1 MGSIKS
7 ADSDTVCAMKTFDNI
22 LHDFGLSQNNGKSVA
37 RLHGPIPAAE
47 QTDSQQLNLS
57 LVGSLPSL
65 ANALAASQI
74 YELRGGAP
82 QDVSVD
88 GARGHNYLDPDVGMT
103 PTING
108 QVSPAIINSTQKQW
122 LNRKNRKYHLT
133 WSLVILSCTIIFE
146 PETAEWLP
154 YRLYM

>member
-1 MGSIKS
+1 MGSIKPE
-7 ADSDTVCAMKTFDNI
+7 DSETGPAMEIFDKI
-22 LHDFGLSQNNGKSVA
+22 LHDFGLSRNNGRSVA
-37 RLHGPIPAAE
+37 HLDGHIPAAKH
-47 QTDSQQLNLS
+47 TDSQQLNLS

-88 GARGHNYLDPDVGMT
+88 VACGHNYLDPDIGMT

-108 QVSPAIINSTQKQW
+108 QVSPAIINFIHET
-122 LNRKNRKYHLT
+122 LRK
-133 WSLVILSCTIIFE
+133 S
-146 PETAEWLP
+146 
-154 YRLYM
+154 